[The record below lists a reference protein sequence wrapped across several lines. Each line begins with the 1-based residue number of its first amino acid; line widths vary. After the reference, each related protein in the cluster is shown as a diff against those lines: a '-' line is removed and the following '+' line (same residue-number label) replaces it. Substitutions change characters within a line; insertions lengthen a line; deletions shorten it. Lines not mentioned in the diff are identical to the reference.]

1 MNFVRQIFLIATAV
15 LVLTFLPASL
25 AHTQSRKA
33 DELNRRVIEL
43 YRAGRYAEA
52 IPLVQQALAIYEKA
66 LGPDHPDVATA
77 VNNLALL
84 YDKQGRTPRP
94 SRSTSG
100 RWRSDEKALGP
111 DHPDVATVLNN
122 LAVLYDN
129 QGRYAEAEPLYKR
142 ALAID
147 EKALGP
153 DHPDVATALNNLA
166 VLYQRPG
173 PLRRG
178 RAALQARA
186 GDLRRRRSGP
196 IIPMSRPR

>member
-1 MNFVRQIFLIATAV
+1 MARLQGRVQDWAVGVRPLGGDNAMNSVKRIFLIATAV

-25 AHTQSRKA
+25 AHAQSHKA

-84 YDKQGRTPRP
+84 YDKQDRT
-94 SRSTSG
+94 
-100 RWRSDEKALGP
+100 
-111 DHPDVATVLNN
+111 
-122 LAVLYDN
+122 
-129 QGRYAEAEPLYKR
+129 AEAEPLYKR

-153 DHPDVATALNNLA
+153 DHPNVVTVLNSLA
-166 VLYQRPG
+166 ELYRDQGRYAEAEPPARAIWLTRHG
-173 PLRRG
+173 RRKPRG
-178 RAALQARA
+178 R
-186 GDLRRRRSGP
+186 
-196 IIPMSRPR
+196 